1 LKYVKYELS
10 AFWRVANLI
19 PESDTP
25 VPETEMRN
33 TILAIVEMERFPL
46 EVATRAAR
54 IAKFHDADLKL
65 VLSDPTV
72 SYLRSSFMIS
82 VDSKQIANT
91 VRQAQEEEIERL
103 VAAIEDFGL
112 NVSTS
117 IVQERPASDA
127 IVAMALDCEPLLVV
141 KGTVYHSPAE
151 RATFTFNDWQLIRKL
166 DFPLWLA
173 KPNHW
178 DDSPIIVAAVD
189 PMHPHDKKGELTQEI
204 VDTAKSLAEKCGGK
218 LLLLHT
224 YERLEEVSSFAKL
237 EFKPMKVPVR
247 ELEEKMRDEHRHQLD
262 SLAAK
267 NDIDP
272 SAVHLLPG
280 RTREILPAFA
290 RSQDADIVVMGAVAR
305 TGLVLRFIGST
316 AEHVLDHVPCD
327 ILVVRGG

>member
-1 LKYVKYELS
+1 MYELPR
-10 AFWRVANLI
+10 FWPVVSLI
-19 PESDTP
+19 SESDMP
-25 VPETEMRN
+25 WPETEMRN
-33 TILAIVEMERFPL
+33 TVLAIVEMERFPL
-46 EVATRAAR
+46 GVAARAAR
-54 IAKFHDADLKL
+54 IAKFYDADLKL

-82 VDSKQIANT
+82 VDSKQIAET
-91 VRQAQEEEIERL
+91 VSQAQEEELERL
-103 VAAIEDFGL
+103 VAGIADFGL

-151 RATFTFNDWQLIRKL
+151 RATFAFNDWQLIRKL
-166 DFPLWLA
+166 NYPLWLV
-173 KPNHW
+173 KPSHW
-178 DDSPIIVAAVD
+178 GNSPTIVAAVD
-189 PMHPHDKKGELTQEI
+189 PMHPHDEKGELTQVI
-204 VDTAKSLAEKCGGK
+204 VDTAKSLADKCGGK

-247 ELEEKMRDEHRHQLD
+247 ELEEKMRREHRRHFD
-262 SLAAK
+262 ALAAK

-272 SAVHLLPG
+272 NAVHLLPG

-290 RSQDADIVVMGAVAR
+290 RLQNADVVVMGAVAR
-305 TGLVLRFIGST
+305 TGLIPRLIGST

-327 ILVVRGG
+327 VLVVRGD

>member
-1 LKYVKYELS
+1 
-10 AFWRVANLI
+10 
-19 PESDTP
+19 
-25 VPETEMRN
+25 MRN

-54 IAKFHDADLKL
+54 IAKFYDADLKL

-82 VDSKQIANT
+82 VDSKQIADT
-91 VRQAQEEEIERL
+91 VRQAQDEEIERL
-103 VAAIEDFGL
+103 VAAIGDFGL

-127 IVAMALDCEPLLVV
+127 IVAMALDC
-141 KGTVYHSPAE
+141 
-151 RATFTFNDWQLIRKL
+151 LIRKL

-178 DDSPIIVAAVD
+178 DNSPIIVAAVD
-189 PMHPHDKKGELTQEI
+189 PMHPHDKKGVLTQVI

-218 LLLLHT
+218 
-224 YERLEEVSSFAKL
+224 
-237 EFKPMKVPVR
+237 
-247 ELEEKMRDEHRHQLD
+247 DEHRRHLN

-272 SAVHLLPG
+272 NAVHLLPG

-305 TGLVLRFIGST
+305 TGLVPRIIGST
-316 AEHVLDHVPCD
+316 AERVLDHVPCD